1 PDIALVDLRMPGMDG
16 IDLLSELR
24 RLNPELVGII
34 MTAYSSIDSAVKAM
48 RQGASDYLIKPFEV
62 EQLMISLERS
72 LKVREVLTENRVLRR
87 QVRTSFDFSEIV
99 GKTEVML
106 QLLEQVRIVADKE
119 STVIIT
125 GESGTGKELVA
136 RAIHYNSRR
145 SSGPFLAVN
154 CGSFTSTLLESELFG
169 HVKGAFT
176 GAHKDKDGLLVA
188 ASGGSFLL
196 DEVSELDRDLQV
208 KLLRALQ
215 ERQVLPVGGTKHV
228 PFDVRL
234 IAATNV
240 DLKSRVD
247 AGEYRADLY
256 YRLNVIPLHVPAL
269 RERAADIPL
278 LIERFNKL
286 YSSRFGAPLKKL
298 TPEAMNALRRYP
310 WPGNVRELENLV
322 ERLCVMVRG
331 ETVDVDDLPE
341 TFLGVEAAPAR
352 ASEPDAPEAAP
363 FPESGVLPP
372 LHEIEEAWIRFV
384 LDHRAGGQKK
394 LAAKLLGI
402 DESTLHRKLD
412 RYAKKADG
420 GRG

>member
-1 PDIALVDLRMPGMDG
+1 
-16 IDLLSELR
+16 
-24 RLNPELVGII
+24 
-34 MTAYSSIDSAVKAM
+34 
-48 RQGASDYLIKPFEV
+48 
-62 EQLMISLERS
+62 
-72 LKVREVLTENRVLRR
+72 
-87 QVRTSFDFSEIV
+87 
-99 GKTEVML
+99 
-106 QLLEQVRIVADKE
+106 
-119 STVIIT
+119 
-125 GESGTGKELVA
+125 LVA

-169 HVKGAFT
+169 HLKGSFT

-215 ERQVLPVGGTKHV
+215 ERQVLPVGGTKPV

-240 DLKSRVD
+240 DLKARVD
-247 AGEYRADLY
+247 AGDYRADLY

-286 YSSRFGAPLKKL
+286 YSSKFGAPLKKL
-298 TPEAMNALRRYP
+298 TPEAMKALRQYP

-331 ETVDVDDLPE
+331 ETIDVRDLPE
-341 TFLGVEAAPAR
+341 TFLGIEAAPAL
-352 ASEPDAPEAAP
+352 APEPNAPAATP
-363 FPESGVLPP
+363 FPAAGPLPP
-372 LHEIEEAWIRFV
+372 LHDIEEAWIRFV

-412 RYAKKADG
+412 RYSKKADG
-420 GRG
+420 KPD